1 MSHARDALRFVFKQ
15 PSLTTVVAAML
26 ALGIGGATAM
36 FSAVQG
42 VLLKPLPYERPGELV
57 WMFGAF
63 RQADSASV
71 SPPDFLDYRTR
82 QHVFRSLGA
91 MVIAPT
97 TVNVARPSGPERLS
111 MATVS
116 AGLLST
122 LGVSP
127 ILGRDFQRDEEESA
141 TEAPVIISERL
152 WRAEFASSPQVL
164 GRTMRVEDRVR
175 TVVGV
180 MPDGFALPFDPF
192 IRLTDPVDL
201 YAPIAFDDSE
211 NQVRRFHFLRLIGR
225 LGSGVSM
232 REAQAQMDTIA
243 RQLEAAYTENETW
256 KLRLVSLHERM
267 VGDLRRVLFVL
278 FGAVLLLLLVAC
290 ANVAGLLLARGVQR
304 QNELALRVALGASRR
319 RIFAQ
324 LMLES
329 LLLALLGAIGGG
341 VLALWLVALMKRL
354 GPSDVPRLSSLSVDW
369 TVVLFAILLI
379 AATTVLFGAVPAFH
393 ACRQDAADALRQG
406 FRSTGARRRTVLRN
420 GYVVTQIAVACALLA
435 AAGLFVRSLWRLEAV
450 DPGFATR
457 GVVLSQLS
465 LSRASFDTDAKLASW
480 YAALIGRLSA
490 MPGVEA
496 VALASG
502 PPLVGGGDSA
512 VHPEGHA
519 PVSDAERRFA
529 QLRYVDGQYFLALGM
544 RVVAGRAFTPSDRLG
559 TPPVVVISETM
570 ARQFFGK
577 RNAVGERLVIDGV
590 QSTAAEVV
598 GIVADAR
605 LFGQT
610 SAAPS
615 TMYLSSRQWP
625 LSTTHVVLRVA
636 SPSIAGQMLQSAVR
650 SLDRTVAVGRVQ
662 SLDTLLEESVAQ
674 PRFRTVLAVL
684 FAGLALALTLGGLYG
699 SVSWAVTQRTRE
711 FGIRCAI
718 GARPRQLLTMVLRQ
732 GISVVA
738 CGALL
743 GIGGAIV
750 CGRLVR
756 ELLYD
761 TRPFEPII
769 LGGVTCLLAAF
780 AILTMIAPA
789 MRAARADPAVTLR
802 SE

>member
-1 MSHARDALRFVFKQ
+1 
-15 PSLTTVVAAML
+15 
-26 ALGIGGATAM
+26 
-36 FSAVQG
+36 
-42 VLLKPLPYERPGELV
+42 
-57 WMFGAF
+57 
-63 RQADSASV
+63 
-71 SPPDFLDYRTR
+71 
-82 QHVFRSLGA
+82 
-91 MVIAPT
+91 
-97 TVNVARPSGPERLS
+97 
-111 MATVS
+111 
-116 AGLLST
+116 
-122 LGVSP
+122 VSP
-127 ILGRDFQRDEEESA
+127 ILGRDFQRDEEKTA

-164 GRTMRVEDRVR
+164 GRTLRVEDRVR

-201 YAPIAFDDSE
+201 YAPIVFDDSD

-290 ANVAGLLLARGVQR
+290 ANVAGMLLARGVQR

-329 LLLALLGAIGGG
+329 LLLPCSAHRRRRARC
-341 VLALWLVALMKRL
+341 LARCLDEAARAV
-354 GPSDVPRLSSLSVDW
+354 DVPRLSSLSVDW

-480 YAALIGRLSA
+480 YAVLIDVFQRC
-490 MPGVEA
+490 
-496 VALASG
+496 LASRR
-502 PPLVGGGDSA
+502 SHW
-512 VHPEGHA
+512 HP
-519 PVSDAERRFA
+519 D
-529 QLRYVDGQYFLALGM
+529 
-544 RVVAGRAFTPSDRLG
+544 
-559 TPPVVVISETM
+559 
-570 ARQFFGK
+570 
-577 RNAVGERLVIDGV
+577 
-590 QSTAAEVV
+590 
-598 GIVADAR
+598 
-605 LFGQT
+605 
-610 SAAPS
+610 
-615 TMYLSSRQWP
+615 
-625 LSTTHVVLRVA
+625 
-636 SPSIAGQMLQSAVR
+636 
-650 SLDRTVAVGRVQ
+650 
-662 SLDTLLEESVAQ
+662 
-674 PRFRTVLAVL
+674 
-684 FAGLALALTLGGLYG
+684 
-699 SVSWAVTQRTRE
+699 
-711 FGIRCAI
+711 
-718 GARPRQLLTMVLRQ
+718 
-732 GISVVA
+732 
-738 CGALL
+738 
-743 GIGGAIV
+743 
-750 CGRLVR
+750 
-756 ELLYD
+756 
-761 TRPFEPII
+761 
-769 LGGVTCLLAAF
+769 
-780 AILTMIAPA
+780 
-789 MRAARADPAVTLR
+789 AARRRRRQRGA
-802 SE
+802 S